1 MASVFNKFF
10 ATIGSKLREN
20 FNFSDTEHNLSL
32 QMVITLNF
40 LMLVFLQSISQLD
53 NNKATGLDGINV
65 RTLKFGSP
73 IMSFYLSHLFNLSL
87 STGTLPSCCKKKRVT
102 PVFKKGDSDN
112 VTNYRPIS
120 ILPITMKIF

>member
-1 MASVFNKFF
+1 MILDKKEMASVFNKFF

-65 RTLKFGSP
+65 RALKLGSP
-73 IMSFYLSHLFNLSL
+73 IISFYLSHLFNLSL
-87 STGTLPSCCKKKRVT
+87 SLLELYLHVGKRNESPQSSRKETL
-102 PVFKKGDSDN
+102 
-112 VTNYRPIS
+112 
-120 ILPITMKIF
+120 MM